1 VIEKEIL
8 VSPLQGKVLPLE
20 ESSDVAFASG
30 AMGKGILIEPTE
42 GVLTSPV
49 DGTITTVFPTG
60 HAIGITSN
68 DGAEILIHVGVN
80 TVKLKGQFFD
90 KRVKEG
96 DVVTQ
101 GQLLLEFD
109 IEQIQAAGYPTAT
122 PIIVTNSAQYLDVL
136 KTTESEVKRQDYLM
150 TVVV

>member
-1 VIEKEIL
+1 
-8 VSPLQGKVLPLE
+8 
-20 ESSDVAFASG
+20 
-30 AMGKGILIEPTE
+30 MGKGILIDPTE

-49 DGTITTVFPTG
+49 NGTITTVFPTG

-96 DVVTQ
+96 DVVKQ

-109 IEQIQAAGYPTAT
+109 IEQIKAAGYTTTT

-136 KTTESEVKRQDYLM
+136 NTMETEVKREDYLL